1 MPFHTD
7 LFNRMDI
14 YTENINIYY
23 FDIINNLKNFGET
36 MPTNAKITI
45 ELPEGVSKEEI
56 LKEIENLI
64 RLKKYEVD
72 MSFNLLN
79 DYDKKRALKIAEFVE
94 NYLKKHYPKVKFK
107 IRLEY
112 DDFEDEIIVCV
123 NFKTKL
129 SSEDR
134 LKIIEEVS
142 DAVRN
147 AYPKSERKGILIT
160 YF

>member
-1 MPFHTD
+1 M
-7 LFNRMDI
+7 
-14 YTENINIYY
+14 
-23 FDIINNLKNFGET
+23 
-36 MPTNAKITI
+36 
-45 ELPEGVSKEEI
+45 
-56 LKEIENLI
+56 
-64 RLKKYEVD
+64 
-72 MSFNLLN
+72 
-79 DYDKKRALKIAEFVE
+79 
-94 NYLKKHYPKVKFK
+94 
-107 IRLEY
+107 EY

>member
-1 MPFHTD
+1 
-7 LFNRMDI
+7 
-14 YTENINIYY
+14 
-23 FDIINNLKNFGET
+23 
-36 MPTNAKITI
+36 MPTDAKITI

-72 MSFNLLN
+72 RGFSLLN

-112 DDFEDEIIVCV
+112 DDFEDEINVRII
-123 NFKTKL
+123 FKSKL
-129 SSEDR
+129 SSEER
-134 LKIIEEVS
+134 LKILDELDEAIIKNFNRV
-142 DAVRN
+142 
-147 AYPKSERKGILIT
+147 ERDKIYIVYL
-160 YF
+160 

>member
-1 MPFHTD
+1 
-7 LFNRMDI
+7 
-14 YTENINIYY
+14 
-23 FDIINNLKNFGET
+23 
-36 MPTNAKITI
+36 
-45 ELPEGVSKEEI
+45 
-56 LKEIENLI
+56 
-64 RLKKYEVD
+64 

>member
-1 MPFHTD
+1 
-7 LFNRMDI
+7 
-14 YTENINIYY
+14 
-23 FDIINNLKNFGET
+23 
-36 MPTNAKITI
+36 MPTDAKITI

-72 MSFNLLN
+72 RGFTLLN

-112 DDFEDEIIVCV
+112 DDFEDEINVRII
-123 NFKTKL
+123 FKSKL
-129 SSEDR
+129 SSDEWI
-134 LKIIEEVS
+134 KILNEIDEAIIKNFNR
-142 DAVRN
+142 D
-147 AYPKSERKGILIT
+147 ERKKIYVVSI
-160 YF
+160 

>member
-1 MPFHTD
+1 
-7 LFNRMDI
+7 
-14 YTENINIYY
+14 
-23 FDIINNLKNFGET
+23 
-36 MPTNAKITI
+36 MPTDAKITI

-72 MSFNLLN
+72 RSFSLLN

>member
-1 MPFHTD
+1 MSKLIH
-7 LFNRMDI
+7 
-14 YTENINIYY
+14 TENINIYY

-64 RLKKYEVD
+64 RLKKYEID
-72 MSFNLLN
+72 RGFSLLN

-112 DDFEDEIIVCV
+112 DDFEDEINVRII
-123 NFKTKL
+123 FKSKL
-129 SSEDR
+129 SGDEWI
-134 LKIIEEVS
+134 KILNEIDEAIIKNFNR
-142 DAVRN
+142 D
-147 AYPKSERKGILIT
+147 ERKKLYVVSI
-160 YF
+160 

>member
-1 MPFHTD
+1 MPAD
-7 LFNRMDI
+7 
-14 YTENINIYY
+14 
-23 FDIINNLKNFGET
+23 
-36 MPTNAKITI
+36 AKITI

-72 MSFNLLN
+72 RGFSLLN

-112 DDFEDEIIVCV
+112 DDFEDEINVRII
-123 NFKTKL
+123 FKSKL
-129 SSEDR
+129 SSEER
-134 LKIIEEVS
+134 LKILDELDKAVIENFSRV
-142 DAVRN
+142 DRN
-147 AYPKSERKGILIT
+147 KIYIVYI
-160 YF
+160 

>member
-1 MPFHTD
+1 MNSTDYKIFGGIMPAD
-7 LFNRMDI
+7 
-14 YTENINIYY
+14 
-23 FDIINNLKNFGET
+23 
-36 MPTNAKITI
+36 AKITI

-72 MSFNLLN
+72 RGFNLLN

-112 DDFEDEIIVCV
+112 DDFEDEINVRII
-123 NFKTKL
+123 FKSKL
-129 SSEDR
+129 SSDEWI
-134 LKIIEEVS
+134 KILNEIDEAIIKNFNR
-142 DAVRN
+142 D
-147 AYPKSERKGILIT
+147 ERKKIYVVSI
-160 YF
+160 